1 MVAFISGSGATTLQA
16 NKGQSSMGVI
26 RFVLALSV
34 VFWHI
39 RGAPYRLLNAQV
51 AVILFF
57 IISGFYMAMVI
68 NEKYAKGQPEHWIR
82 TFYFARFWRLYPPYF
97 VMFLVMML
105 WGAPTNLPS
114 PLLGRLPMSIF
125 DQVVLAI
132 PNVALFG
139 QDLHQFL
146 VRVRVESAGP
156 PFLLDIVSRINPAV
170 LQDDMMAVG
179 HAWSLVAE
187 ATFYLIA
194 PFIVCSARRTTVA
207 LVATLALRFFFM
219 TILGQRSGIWGYFF
233 FPGAACMFIL
243 GSAAYHAHKFMPR
256 PDLHPIAGWVA
267 LTGFATWFGTLVSTN
282 NVVMA
287 SPADWSIDLP
297 KFWVLYLLFAASV
310 PFIFEATKNVKI
322 DREIGEISYPL
333 YVVHGLVVGLVY
345 FRWSGPQGSVPDAWA
360 AVTLSIFAAYI
371 MRQFVE
377 TPIERWRNRIL
388 GIASHPST
396 SSLAPSAATPNTRP
410 TRVDS
415 LAPLSHSFCESENG
429 VVASLA
435 RSNPT

>member
-1 MVAFISGSGATTLQA
+1 
-16 NKGQSSMGVI
+16 MGVI

-39 RGAPYRLLNAQV
+39 RGAPYFLLNAQV

-68 NEKYAKGQPEHWIR
+68 NEKYANGQPEHWIR
-82 TFYFARFWRLYPPYF
+82 TFYFARFWRLYPPYL

-114 PLLGRLPMSIF
+114 PLLGRLPMSMF

-132 PNVALFG
+132 PNIVLFG

-170 LQDDMMAVG
+170 LQDNMMAVG
-179 HAWSLVAE
+179 QAWTLAAE
-187 ATFYLIA
+187 ATFYVIA
-194 PFIVCSARRTTVA
+194 PFIVHSARRTAIA
-207 LVATLALRFFFM
+207 LVVTLAIRFYFM
-219 TILGQRSGIWGYFF
+219 TILGQRSGIWGYSF
-233 FPGAACMFIL
+233 FPCVACMFIL
-243 GSAAYHAHKFMPR
+243 GSAVYHAHKLIPR
-256 PDLHPIAGWVA
+256 RDLHTVAGWIA
-267 LTGFATWFGTLVSTN
+267 LAGFATWFGTLVSTN
-282 NVVMA
+282 NIVLG
-287 SPADWSIDLP
+287 SPADWSIDRP
-297 KFWVLYLLFAASV
+297 RFWLLYLLFAASL
-310 PFIFEATKNVKI
+310 PFMFEATKNVRI

-360 AVTLSIFAAYI
+360 AVTLSVFAAYI

-377 TPIERWRNRIL
+377 VPIERWRNKVL
-388 GIASHPST
+388 GIASIPLS
-396 SSLAPSAATPNTRP
+396 SSLAPSAVTPYGSPKPSSGYVVSTV
-410 TRVDS
+410 VDR
-415 LAPLSHSFCESENG
+415 L
-429 VVASLA
+429 VK
-435 RSNPT
+435 